1 MKYRFV
7 DEVDDEELVPVDDD
21 EGVLIRNPDMDF
33 FAESPEA
40 GLSASVETIFNVVE
54 SLFTGLSSSLDDGST
69 FTEME
74 LSVILVCFEITTDSF
89 DCFCCSSCCSCFNA
103 ERIRFFGAAII
114 DGDGCIT
121 FIDGVPE

>member
-7 DEVDDEELVPVDDD
+7 DDVDDDELVPVDDD
-21 EGVLIRNPDMDF
+21 EGVLIRNPETDF
-33 FAESPEA
+33 FAESAEA

-54 SLFTGLSSSLDDGST
+54 SLCTGLSSSLDDGSM

-74 LSVILVCFEITTDSF
+74 LSVILVCFEITADS
-89 DCFCCSSCCSCFNA
+89 FCCSCSCFNA

-121 FIDGVPE
+121 FIDGGPE